1 MFPEAQDSG
10 EGQHVLTRVRLRG
23 ESQARAEA
31 FFPEP
36 RPART
41 PPRAPCVCGQGW
53 PGSQSRD
60 TSVGAPR
67 PSRPPRRLLPV
78 GLGIDRLSALCCDH
92 VSGQLEP
99 RPAPPGG
106 AGAVGDGQV
115 RQGSPPACG
124 VRGGGWRPATGGRRL
139 SVRSLRPSCCGHTLS
154 ARPPAA
160 SSVTTGWFP
169 LLLVTLARIRS
180 EAWRPRC
187 VRPGGVTGAA
197 CSAQV
202 HCVPR

>member
-1 MFPEAQDSG
+1 MGPKQELRRSSQSPAPPEPPESS
-10 EGQHVLTRVRLRG
+10 VRLRAG
-23 ESQARAEA
+23 LARQPVQGHLSGGPAS
-31 FFPEP
+31 EP
-36 RPART
+36 
-41 PPRAPCVCGQGW
+41 PPC
-53 PGSQSRD
+53 
-60 TSVGAPR
+60 
-67 PSRPPRRLLPV
+67 RLLPI

-124 VRGGGWRPATGGRRL
+124 ARGGGWRPATGGRRL
-139 SVRSLRPSCCGHTLS
+139 SVRSLRPSCRGHTLS

-160 SSVTTGWFP
+160 SSVTTGWLL
-169 LLLVTLARIRS
+169 LLLVTLACLRS